1 MLLFVFFPLLYF
13 ILQKPLSWKQ
23 KTKLQK
29 CSRLKAV
36 ILVSF
41 LVLWFLQQ
49 DLLLLFFL
57 QFSGKHPYFRPL
69 IFLREWIDFYTVL
82 TWTRFR
88 APLYGALLLSYLW
101 WILIRT
107 YKSAT
112 QRCLIAFQKP
122 GSKNYQTLILKTMQ
136 PFECF

>member
-82 TWTRFR
+82 TWTRFSEPR
-88 APLYGALLLSYLW
+88 KAGLFRYHVL
-101 WILIRT
+101 WILIRAH
-107 YKSAT
+107 KSAT
-112 QRCLIAFQKP
+112 QRCLIALQKP